1 MAAVACT
8 LSLLAGCTAR
18 LDPADEGVIS
28 FSAGSALLRDDATKT
43 GTLKTGTSFSA
54 GDAFVAWAWHSDA
67 LQNITFGGTTP
78 ITLGNNGL
86 WDYAPHQFWN
96 WLTNNDLYDFMA
108 IYPASRSSSYTHTPA
123 TTQQPLLKTTVSYS
137 ATSDQYDLMAAGYR
151 RSDKTTNIVPLTF
164 SHLLS
169 AVSLE
174 VKNSDASIDSNGD
187 PLTITL
193 KSCQFVNLITSSVI
207 TVSFNGTTL
216 DVTDDS
222 NIISDTPVLGPS
234 IPENTTLAPG
244 NRYPTDNVWDIMV
257 PQDLSSQGELQL
269 IYNKG
274 DGDITETI
282 TLKDIKKENAPLET
296 ISSWEAGMKYHY
308 KIELCFGVG
317 IIVTVKTTPW
327 EEVEAETPGIQ
338 IQ

>member
-8 LSLLAGCTAR
+8 LSLLAGCTAK
-18 LDPADEGVIS
+18 LDSAEEGAIS

-43 GTLKTGTSFSA
+43 GTPKTGTTFSE
-54 GDAFVAWAWHSDA
+54 GDAFLAWGWHDA
-67 LQNITFGGTTP
+67 ANQYIRFGTSSAV
-78 ITLGNNGL
+78 TLGSNGL

-96 WLTNNDLYDFMA
+96 WMGSGDFYDFLA
-108 IYPASRSSSYTHTPA
+108 IYPANADITPFEA
-123 TTQQPLLKTTVSYS
+123 TLGNSNLKAIVTYVPTE
-137 ATSDQYDLMAAGYR
+137 TQYDLMAAGYR
-151 RSDKTTNIVPLTF
+151 RTDRAVDIVSLTF

-174 VKNSDASIDSNGD
+174 VKNSAVSIDSNGD

-193 KSCQFVNLITSSVI
+193 KSCRFINLITSSDIKV
-207 TVSFNGTTL
+207 TFDGTTL
-216 DVTDDS
+216 GVTNVS
-222 NIISDTPVLGPS
+222 NTISDTPVLGPS
-234 IPENTTLAPG
+234 IPANTTLAPG
-244 NRYPTDNVWDIMV
+244 SRYPIEDVWDIMV
-257 PQDLSSQGELQL
+257 PQDLNSQGNLQ
-269 IYNKG
+269 IEFNKG
-274 DGDITETI
+274 GEDITETI
-282 TLKDIKKENAPLET
+282 ALKDIKKENAPLET